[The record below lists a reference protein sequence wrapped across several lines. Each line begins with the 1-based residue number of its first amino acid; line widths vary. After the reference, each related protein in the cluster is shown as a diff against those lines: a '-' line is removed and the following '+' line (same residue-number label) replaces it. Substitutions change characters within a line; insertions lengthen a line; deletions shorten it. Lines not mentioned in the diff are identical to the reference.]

1 MFVGQGVTIRNPPKK
16 QTPRAMSSGTLQQA
30 ETSTRW
36 RPCVFGTSELTA
48 LSSWQDSVHCQ
59 GMEKD
64 PLDHLGAGGNGCH
77 GQGTVNLNNYTLAGS
92 STKAFI
98 TGGTSRRGTYG
109 SFPKQY
115 CNVEICD
122 VDGNVIKSG
131 AGSNGLFFLESLR
144 FPNKTRELLVLYPRL
159 GIIAGV

>member
-1 MFVGQGVTIRNPPKK
+1 MERIRWIIWVL
-16 QTPRAMSSGTLQQA
+16 A
-30 ETSTRW
+30 
-36 RPCVFGTSELTA
+36 
-48 LSSWQDSVHCQ
+48 
-59 GMEKD
+59 GM
-64 PLDHLGAGGNGCH
+64 AAH
-77 GQGTVNLNNYTLAGS
+77 GQGTVNLNNNYTLAGS

-98 TGGTSRRGTYG
+98 TGWDFKTGTYG

-131 AGSNGLFFLESLR
+131 GWEQMAFSFLESLR
-144 FPNKTRELLVLYPRL
+144 FPEQNPGELEKFLSAL